1 MLLELAVRD
10 LGVIPDLR
18 LLLSEGM
25 SVVTGETGAGKTM
38 VVDAIELLVG
48 GRADPLLVRTGAD
61 EAWVEGRFLLRAA
74 DREVVGEFGEDLEDV
89 EVVLARAIPRN
100 GRSRA
105 YVDGRLATVSALVEL
120 GERLVDLH
128 GQHAHQS
135 LLSPVAQR
143 AALDRFGDVDLEAV
157 HAARQRERD
166 IAQELAKLGG
176 DERARAREIDLLRY
190 QVEELEAAGVTGPDE
205 DDELAAEEDV
215 LADATAHHA
224 AAAEAAAALTD
235 EGGAGDPLG
244 AAISALAGRAP
255 FAAQEE
261 RLRALAAE
269 LADVAVDVRGVA
281 EAIDEDPAR
290 LDLLRERRQLLSD
303 LRRKYG
309 ETLVEVLAEYER
321 LGARLAELEDHD
333 RRAAQLD
340 GAQAEARKAYEEEAA
355 RVAAARRAAAPE
367 LAQAVET
374 NLRELAMPNA
384 RLEVRVE
391 GDDPG
396 DDVVFLLAA
405 NPGTEPQ
412 PLSKV
417 ASGGELARAMLAL
430 RLVLTSAPPTLVF
443 DEVDAGIGGSAAT
456 AVGRALAK
464 IGREHQVLV
473 VTHLPQVAAHADA
486 HVQVAKQSDG
496 DVTVSQATVLDHD
509 ERVIE
514 LSRMLSGQPDS
525 DTARRHAEELLAT
538 ATAVGQEIGSSG

>member
-48 GRADPLLVRTGAD
+48 GRADPLLVRTGAE

-157 HAARQRERD
+157 HVARQRERD

-367 LAQAVET
+367 LAQAVEA

-538 ATAVGQEIGSSG
+538 ATAVGQEIVSNG